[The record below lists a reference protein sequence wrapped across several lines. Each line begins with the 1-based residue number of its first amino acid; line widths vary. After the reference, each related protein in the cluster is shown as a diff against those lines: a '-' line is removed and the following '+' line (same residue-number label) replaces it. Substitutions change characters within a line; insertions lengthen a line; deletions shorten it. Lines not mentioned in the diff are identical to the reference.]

1 MPINRVQFQQGMSL
15 GEFMREYGS
24 EAQCTAALE
33 RLRWPQGFR
42 CPKCG
47 TSRCCRVPRG
57 GRMLLQCATCRH
69 QASPTAGTL
78 MDSSKLPLTTWF
90 LAIYLISQAKTGV
103 SALALMRQL
112 GVSYR
117 SAWLLHHKVMQA
129 MAEADA
135 RQPLGGDILLDD
147 AYLGGEKPGKPG
159 RGSPNKVPF
168 VAAVELTGDGRPKRV
183 KMSALSGF
191 TRQAVEQWAHRN
203 LLPGSDVCSDGL
215 ACFDAVIDA
224 GCAHSYVVVG
234 QRKPRE
240 LPIFQWVNTV
250 IGNLKAM
257 IGGAHKHFLF
267 RKYPHRY
274 LGAFSYRFNH
284 RFDLRGMVDTLL
296 RHVMLA
302 NRCPEALLRTA
313 ELHA

>member
-15 GEFMREYGS
+15 SEFMREYGS
-24 EAQCTAALE
+24 EERCTAALE

-42 CPKCG
+42 CQVWRVARLPRPAWRP
-47 TSRCCRVPRG
+47 SAAAMCRLPPSGLAHG
-57 GRMLLQCATCRH
+57 GHDDGQ
-69 QASPTAGTL
+69 
-78 MDSSKLPLTTWF
+78 LPLSTWF

-135 RQPLGGDILLDD
+135 IEPLRGNILLDD

-168 VAAVELTGDGRPKRV
+168 VAAVELTDDGRPKRV

-191 TRQAVEQWAHRN
+191 TRQAVEQWARRN

-250 IGNLKAM
+250 IGNLKTM

-267 RKYPHRY
+267 CKGRSEQSDKP
-274 LGAFSYRFNH
+274 S
-284 RFDLRGMVDTLL
+284 
-296 RHVMLA
+296 
-302 NRCPEALLRTA
+302 
-313 ELHA
+313 

>member
-1 MPINRVQFQQGMSL
+1 
-15 GEFMREYGS
+15 
-24 EAQCTAALE
+24 
-33 RLRWPQGFR
+33 
-42 CPKCG
+42 
-47 TSRCCRVPRG
+47 
-57 GRMLLQCATCRH
+57 
-69 QASPTAGTL
+69 

-90 LAIYLISQAKTGV
+90 LAIYLISQAKTGI

-117 SAWLLHHKVMQA
+117 SAWLRHHKVMQA
-129 MAEADA
+129 MADADDG
-135 RQPLGGDILLDD
+135 QPLGGDILMDD
-147 AYLGGEKPGKPG
+147 AYLGGERPGTPG

-168 VAAVELTGDGRPKRV
+168 VAAVELNEEGRPRRV
-183 KMSALSGF
+183 KMTAITGF
-191 TRQAVEQWAHRN
+191 NREAIEQWARRH

-224 GCAHSYVVVG
+224 GCAHSYLVVG
-234 QRKPRE
+234 HRKPRE

-267 RKYPHRY
+267 RKYPYRY

-284 RFDLRGMVDTLL
+284 RFDLRGMVETLI
-296 RHVMLA
+296 RHVMLT
-302 NRCPEALLRTA
+302 RKRPEPILRTA